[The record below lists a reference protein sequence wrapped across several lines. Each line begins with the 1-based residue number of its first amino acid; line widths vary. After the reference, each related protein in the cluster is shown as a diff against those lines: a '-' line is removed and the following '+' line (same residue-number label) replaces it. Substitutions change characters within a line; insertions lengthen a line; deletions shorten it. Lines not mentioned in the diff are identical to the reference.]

1 MFVPFGVL
9 VTVWVIVAKLSIPP
23 LPFSIFQRVAASN
36 RERFSHHML
45 VVVVQQEWGGVKGCT
60 YVLTLGIAYFR
71 PISKDVPKKRVRTM
85 DLSSYRNYP
94 GIIILIAPGKC
105 IRSNALQL
113 ILSTK

>member
-1 MFVPFGVL
+1 M
-9 VTVWVIVAKLSIPP
+9 SII
-23 LPFSIFQRVAASN
+23 SKRKKASSYIGARVG
-36 RERFSHHML
+36 
-45 VVVVQQEWGGVKGCT
+45 GGVKGCT

-71 PISKDVPKKRVRTM
+71 PISKDVPKKRVRTI

-94 GIIILIAPGKC
+94 RVIILITPGKC